1 MSWGLLTPSRA
12 SLAVPAGSARCQP
25 ALSGRGLEPRGG
37 ELLPWVD
44 TRLLGSATPL
54 AECWGSL

>member
-25 ALSGRGLEPRGG
+25 ALSGWGLESRGR
-37 ELLPWVD
+37 ELLLWVD
-44 TRLLGSATPL
+44 TRLLGSATDRK
-54 AECWGSL
+54 SVV

>member
-25 ALSGRGLEPRGG
+25 ALSGWGLEPRGR
-37 ELLPWVD
+37 ELLLWVD